1 MNAEW
6 RAKAVGVATINL
18 VDQIAL
24 QVFAVDD
31 GDFRHELHK
40 SVTLRSLP
48 AGPEGRGVRT
58 PVQFR
63 MASAVRDPE
72 TRTWA
77 TALAG
82 GRVLPTVRMTS
93 IVEHVLHELGQLRK
107 KLFER
112 VGLLEKAHIPAA
124 DRGRGDL
131 RAASSCRKENRY
143 LRPDHPDL
151 LEYRHPI
158 HVRQRDVKENSI

>member
-40 SVTLRSLP
+40 SVTLRSIP
-48 AGPEGRGVRT
+48 AGPEWRVVRT
-58 PVQFR
+58 PVQLR

-82 GRVLPTVRMTS
+82 GRLVPHGRMNS
-93 IVEHVLHELGQLRK
+93 IVAYVLDELAPLRK
-107 KLFER
+107 TVFESVR
-112 VGLLEKAHIPAA
+112 LL
-124 DRGRGDL
+124 
-131 RAASSCRKENRY
+131 
-143 LRPDHPDL
+143 
-151 LEYRHPI
+151 
-158 HVRQRDVKENSI
+158 